1 MDASEMRAM
10 LERAVRE
17 AIDGYPVAKADA
29 TSKGLVVV
37 HEGALR
43 VLVAAAR
50 VLLEQMEPV
59 LTPEQRRLRELLT
72 PPWPRGKPSSFREF

>member
-1 MDASEMRAM
+1 MDSAEMRAM
-10 LERAVRE
+10 LEQAIE
-17 AIDGYPVAKADA
+17 AARGAYPVSRADA
-29 TSKGLVVV
+29 TAAGLVVV
-37 HEGALR
+37 HEAGLK